1 MKNVYILGGGTIN
14 HVRNHMALCAP
25 AFGGTARKLAELMNA
40 TTHDIKNDKYQVMMN
55 LTKMANH
62 YSDMVTNDD
71 VAKFVDYII
80 ADQKAKIVFFNVAL
94 CDYKGE
100 IAHKLLPSDAPHDAY
115 VPSGKYA
122 TRLKTKDGDQMMRLT
137 PADKIVG
144 RIRKERKD
152 IFLVA
157 FKTTTGASEGE
168 QYLAGLNLLKANSV
182 NLVLANDT
190 VHRRNMIIVP
200 EESRYEVTTDRDKAL
215 RTLVDMTIARSR
227 LHFTRSTVV
236 PGDAVSWNSDSVP
249 ENLRKVV
256 NHCISKGAYKPFRGA
271 TAGHFAVKLSD
282 TKFLTSKR
290 KADYNNLDNVG
301 MVLVE
306 STGRDN
312 VVAHGAKPSVGGM
325 SQRIIFSEHA
335 GYDCIVHFHCPP
347 KANVEVSTRTQQWLE
362 CGSHECG
369 QNTSNGLQMV
379 DEGIKV
385 VNLDNHGPNIVFR
398 KDVPA
403 ERVIAFIDRTFDLS
417 AKTGGLVA

>member
-1 MKNVYILGGGTIN
+1 MKNVYILGGGTVN
-14 HVRNHMALCAP
+14 HVRNHLALCAP
-25 AFGGTARKLAELMNA
+25 AFGGTARKLNELMLDSLQFLENGEA
-40 TTHDIKNDKYQVMMN
+40 ADYKVLMN

-62 YSDMVTNDD
+62 HSDMITNDD
-71 VAKFVDYII
+71 VSKFVDYII
-80 ADQKAKIVFFNVAL
+80 ADKKAKIVFFNVAL
-94 CDYKGE
+94 CDYTGKME
-100 IAHKLLPSDAPHDAY
+100 NSAIE
-115 VPSGKYA
+115 SGKHA
-122 TRLKTKDGDQMMRLT
+122 KRLRTAEGPQFMKIT
-137 PADKIVG
+137 PAEKLIS

-157 FKTTTGASEGE
+157 FKTTTGADEGE

-190 VHRRNMIIVP
+190 LNRRNMIIVP
-200 EESRYEVTTDRDKAL
+200 EESRYEVTTDRDKVL
-215 RTLVDMTIARSR
+215 QTLVDMTIARSR

-249 ENLRKVV
+249 ENLRTVV
-256 NHCISKGAYKPFRGA
+256 NHCISKGAYKPFRGS
-271 TAGHFAVKLSD
+271 TAGHFAVKLND
-282 TKFLTSKR
+282 TQFLTSKR
-290 KADYNNLDNVG
+290 KVNYNNLDKVG

-325 SQRIIFSEHA
+325 SQRIIFEQHK

-347 KANVEVSTRTQQWLE
+347 LPEAKVSTRTQQWLE

-369 QNTSNGLQMV
+369 ANTSEGLKQV

-403 ERVIAFIDRTFDLS
+403 ERVIAFIERTFDLS